1 MCLLAIVANITE
13 EVTVRVVHLHMNV
26 INVIK
31 TIQAPS
37 VIFVPQD
44 PSPPAKPSLALP
56 TPVRINR
63 LAPLLSGYSTSAA
76 EYLINGFCFG
86 FPIPFQGPSFS
97 TASPNLLSAE
107 QHPGVLDH
115 HLTKELLAQRV
126 AGPFTHLPFQNFR
139 VSPIGV
145 VPKKTPG
152 EFHCIQHLSYP
163 YGASVNDGIPVEDT
177 SVNYSRIDDAVGL
190 ILRSGVGS
198 CLAKTDIKSAFRI
211 IPIRPAD
218 YHLLAIYWRGNYYF
232 DRCLPMGLTSSCKT
246 FEALSTAVQ
255 WIAQTKLRIS
265 HMLHLLDD
273 FLIISGS
280 HEQCSR
286 ELALFLEL
294 CSYLGIPMAPDKTV
308 GPSTVLSFAGI
319 ELDTVH
325 SEARLPLDK
334 VMRCASLLS
343 DYLKRKKVTLRELQS
358 LIGLLNF
365 PCSVVLPGRAFLRR
379 LIDLTIGITRPQH
392 FIRLTRAV
400 KSDMR
405 TWLAFLSNFNGSSF
419 FLNQNWITNPSLQL
433 YTDASGSFGYGAVFR
448 DQWFYGPWPDSW
460 KSFDIAALEFYPIV
474 LSVIIWGPLMR
485 NQRIT
490 FFTDNEALVHITNKN
505 SCRDKFLMSFVRR
518 LVLVCLQNNILF
530 RARHVPGI
538 KNDLADSLSRLQ
550 LQRFRRLAPTHMQPS
565 PVPIPTALQPEHW
578 QMW

>member
-1 MCLLAIVANITE
+1 ML
-13 EVTVRVVHLHMNV
+13 VVHLNMNAT
-26 INVIK
+26 NVTK
-31 TIQAPS
+31 TIQAVS
-37 VIFVPQD
+37 AIFVPQD

-76 EYLINGFCFG
+76 DYLIAGFCFG
-86 FPIPFQGPSFS
+86 FPIPFHGPSSS
-97 TASPNLLSAE
+97 TAAPNLLSAE
-107 QHPGVLDH
+107 QHPDVVDGYLA
-115 HLTKELLAQRV
+115 KELLAHRV
-126 AGPFTHLPFQNFR
+126 AGPFTHPPLPNFR

-152 EFHCIQHLSYP
+152 EFRCIQHLSYP
-163 YGASVNDGIPVEDT
+163 NGASINDGIPVEHS
-177 SVNYSRIDDAVGL
+177 SVTYSRIDDAIGL

-198 CLAKTDIKSAFRI
+198 CLAKTDIKNAFRI
-211 IPIRPAD
+211 LPIRPAD
-218 YHLLAIYWRGNYYF
+218 YNLLGIYWRGNYYF
-232 DRCLPMGLTSSCKT
+232 DRCLPMGLASSCKT

-255 WIAQTKLRIS
+255 WTAQTKLGIRY
-265 HMLHLLDD
+265 MLHLLDD

-286 ELALFLEL
+286 ELSLFLEL
-294 CSYLGIPMAPDKTV
+294 CSYLGIPMAPEKTV

-319 ELDTVH
+319 ELDTVR
-325 SEARLPLDK
+325 SEARLPHDK
-334 VMRCASLLS
+334 VMRCTSMLS

-365 PCSVVLPGRAFLRR
+365 ACSVVLPGRAFLRR
-379 LIDLTIGITRPQH
+379 LIDLTIGISRPQN
-392 FIRLTRAV
+392 FIKLTQSV

-419 FLNQNWITNPSLQL
+419 FLTRDWITNPSLQL

-448 DQWFYGPWPDSW
+448 DQWFYGPWPESW
-460 KSFDIAALEFYPIV
+460 RSLNIAVLEFYTIV
-474 LSVIIWGPLMR
+474 LSVIIWGHLMR

-490 FFTDNEALVHITNKN
+490 FFTDNEALVHVINES

-518 LVLVCLQNNILF
+518 LVFVCLQNNILF

-538 KNDLADSLSRLQ
+538 KNALADSLSRLQ
-550 LQRFRRLAPTHMQPS
+550 IQRFRRLAPAHMQLS
-565 PVPIPTALQPEHW
+565 PVAIPTVLQPDHW
-578 QMW
+578 QM

>member
-1 MCLLAIVANITE
+1 MCLLAIAENFTE
-13 EVTVRVVHLHMNV
+13 EVTVPVVHLNMNAT
-26 INVIK
+26 NVTK
-31 TIQAPS
+31 TIQAVS

-44 PSPPAKPSLALP
+44 PSPPAKPSLELP

-76 EYLINGFCFG
+76 EYLITGFCFG
-86 FPIPFQGPSFS
+86 FPIPFQGSSSS
-97 TASPNLLSAE
+97 TAAPNLLSAG
-107 QHPGVLDH
+107 QHPNVVDRYLA
-115 HLTKELLAQRV
+115 KEVLAQRV
-126 AGPFTHLPFQNFR
+126 AGPFSHPPLPNFR

-152 EFHCIQHLSYP
+152 EFRCIQHLSYP
-163 YGASVNDGIPVEDT
+163 NGASINDGIPVEHT
-177 SVNYSRIDDAVGL
+177 RVTYSRIDDAVGL

-218 YHLLAIYWRGNYYF
+218 YNLLGIYWRGNYYF
-232 DRCLPMGLTSSCKT
+232 DRCLPMGLASSCKT

-255 WIAQTKLRIS
+255 WIAQTKLGIRF
-265 HMLHLLDD
+265 MLHLLDD

-286 ELALFLEL
+286 ELSLFLEL
-294 CSYLGIPMAPDKTV
+294 CSTLGIPMAPEKTV

-319 ELDTVH
+319 ELDTVR
-325 SEARLPLDK
+325 SEARLPHDK
-334 VMRCASLLS
+334 VMRCTSMLS
-343 DYLKRKKVTLRELQS
+343 DYLKRKKVTLWELQS

-365 PCSVVLPGRAFLRR
+365 ACSVVLPGRAFLRR
-379 LIDLTIGITRPQH
+379 LIDLTIGISRPQH
-392 FIRLTRAV
+392 FIKLTRSV

-419 FLNQNWITNPSLQL
+419 FLTRNWITNPSLQL

-448 DQWFYGPWPDSW
+448 DKWFYGPWPDSW
-460 KSFDIAALEFYPIV
+460 KSLNIAVLEFYPIV
-474 LSVIIWGPLMR
+474 LSVIIWGHFMR
-485 NQRIT
+485 NQCIT
-490 FFTDNEALVHITNKN
+490 FFTDNEALVHVINKS

-518 LVLVCLQNNILF
+518 LVLVCLQNNIISCTAC
-530 RARHVPGI
+530 ARY
-538 KNDLADSLSRLQ
+538 
-550 LQRFRRLAPTHMQPS
+550 
-565 PVPIPTALQPEHW
+565 
-578 QMW
+578 

>member
-1 MCLLAIVANITE
+1 M
-13 EVTVRVVHLHMNV
+13 
-26 INVIK
+26 
-31 TIQAPS
+31 
-37 VIFVPQD
+37 
-44 PSPPAKPSLALP
+44 
-56 TPVRINR
+56 
-63 LAPLLSGYSTSAA
+63 SGYSPSVAD
-76 EYLINGFCFG
+76 YLIDGFCFG
-86 FPIPFQGPSFS
+86 FPIPFQGHSS
-97 TASPNLLSAE
+97 SIIAPNLLSAE
-107 QHPGVLDH
+107 QHSDEVERY
-115 HLTKELLAQRV
+115 LTKEVLAQRV
-126 AGPFTHLPFQNFR
+126 AGPFTHPPFQNFW

-152 EFHCIQHLSYP
+152 EFRCIQHLSYP
-163 YGASVNDGIPVEDT
+163 YGASVNDGIPVEDS
-177 SVNYSRIDDAVGL
+177 SVTYSRIDDAVGL

-198 CLAKTDIKSAFRI
+198 FLAKPDIKSAFRI

-218 YHLLAIYWRGNYYF
+218 YHLLGIYWQGNYYF
-232 DRCLPMGLTSSCKT
+232 DRCLPMGLASSCKT

-255 WIAQTKLRIS
+255 WVAQTKFGIS
-265 HMLHLLDD
+265 YMLHLLDD

-286 ELALFLEL
+286 ELALFLAL

-325 SEARLPLDK
+325 SEARLSRDK
-334 VMRCASLLS
+334 VMRCVSLLS
-343 DYLKRKKVTLRELQS
+343 DFLKRKKVTLRELQS

-365 PCSVVLPGRAFLRR
+365 ACSVVLPGRAFLRR
-379 LIDLTIGITRPQH
+379 LIDLTVGITRPQH
-392 FIRLTRAV
+392 
-400 KSDMR
+400 MR

-419 FLNQNWITNPSLQL
+419 FLNRNWITNYSLQL
-433 YTDASGSFGYGAVFR
+433 YTDVSGSLGYGAVFG

-460 KSFDIAALEFYPIV
+460 KSLNIAVLEFYPIV
-474 LSVIIWGPLMR
+474 LSVIIWGHLMR

-490 FFTDNEALVHITNKN
+490 FFTDNEALVHVINKK
-505 SCRDKFLMSFVRR
+505 SCRDGFLMSFVRR
-518 LVLVCLQNNILF
+518 LVLVCLQHNILF

-550 LQRFRRLAPTHMQPS
+550 IQRFRSLAPAHMQLS
-565 PVPIPTALQPEHW
+565 PVPIPTVLQPEHW